1 MTPLSDQEAKQRM
14 EAAQRK
20 VPHRQKTIDQYGAWV
35 MRYRRARRD
44 GVCRNLQGYI
54 DFLASDPDARV
65 NPKTIHQALCALKF
79 YHEKVLG
86 INIPP
91 NSLRVP
97 AINKNRNVP
106 DIPTHEEIM
115 AILALMSGEARLQ
128 AELLYG
134 TGSRITALLN
144 RRLKDID
151 LHRGTITFRH
161 DKGGKSRVVLLP
173 RFAMDRLAAHL
184 AAVRLQWES
193 DHARGV
199 IYPHEDPSL
208 VRKLGRARFGTL
220 PFCFLFPSAVVW
232 MKPCGPERWH
242 ATDHALTDATA
253 KAAAE
258 AGIMKR
264 ISPHTFRHAYATS
277 LLQRGV
283 DIRTIQEQLGHTHVE
298 TTEIYTHA
306 AGYRGVASPL
316 DAPPQVISPYPIDP
330 SIIAFPKTA

>member
-1 MTPLSDQEAKQRM
+1 
-14 EAAQRK
+14 
-20 VPHRQKTIDQYGAWV
+20 
-35 MRYRRARRD
+35 MRYRQARKQH
-44 GVCRNLQGYI
+44 VCRDLQGYL
-54 DFLASDPDARV
+54 DYLASDPDARV
-65 NPKTIHQALCALKF
+65 NPKTVHQALCALKF

-86 INIPP
+86 IAIAP

-97 AINKNRNVP
+97 AINKNRNIP

-115 AILALMSGEARLQ
+115 DLLSRMEGEPRLQ
-128 AELLYG
+128 AEMLYG
-134 TGSRITALLN
+134 TGSRITALLT
-144 RRLKDID
+144 RRLKDVD
-151 LHRGTITFRH
+151 LPRGTITFRH

-173 RFAMDRLAAHL
+173 RFVMDRLAAHI

-193 DHARGV
+193 DHSRGV
-199 IYPHEDPSL
+199 ICPHEDPSL

-220 PFCFLFPSAVVW
+220 PFYWLFPSQVRR
-232 MKPCGPERWH
+232 GDQRWH

-264 ISPHTFRHAYATS
+264 ISPHTFRHANATS

-283 DIRTIQEQLGHTHVE
+283 DIRTIQEHLGHTHVD

-306 AGYRGVASPL
+306 AGYRGVVSPL
-316 DAPPQVISPYPIDP
+316 DAPPLPSQVFP
-330 SIIAFPKTA
+330 SAPHILPFPKTA